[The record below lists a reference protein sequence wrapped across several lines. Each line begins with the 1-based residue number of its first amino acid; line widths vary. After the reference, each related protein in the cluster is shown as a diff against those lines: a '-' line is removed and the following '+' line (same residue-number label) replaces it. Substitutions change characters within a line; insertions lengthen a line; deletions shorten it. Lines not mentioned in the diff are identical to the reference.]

1 MSSLCF
7 SGIPKINACGGS
19 VEITGEPIGRVRY
32 NVDEFSVQLVNKVR
46 APLEK
51 SKNRERCFFR
61 FVTSVGLRK
70 ICESP
75 WGIRVPMLYHWAT
88 ETPRWA
94 RSITKFIGH
103 ACVCRLSSHTWKTW
117 SMSCSLIPEVRHTFS
132 FLSFFISFLSGN
144 KLRYLPQGIFK
155 GLKQLLTL

>member
-1 MSSLCF
+1 MNF
-7 SGIPKINACGGS
+7 QQ
-19 VEITGEPIGRVRY
+19 
-32 NVDEFSVQLVNKVR
+32 QLVNKVR

-51 SKNRERCFFR
+51 SKNGKTFYVITFENRERCFFR

-75 WGIRVPMLYHWAT
+75 WGIRVQMLYHWAI

-94 RSITKFIGH
+94 GSITKFIGH
-103 ACVCRLSSHTWKTW
+103 ACVCRLSSHSWKTL
-117 SMSCSLIPEVRHTFS
+117 SMSFSLIPEVRHTFS

-155 GLKQLLTL
+155 GLKQLLIL